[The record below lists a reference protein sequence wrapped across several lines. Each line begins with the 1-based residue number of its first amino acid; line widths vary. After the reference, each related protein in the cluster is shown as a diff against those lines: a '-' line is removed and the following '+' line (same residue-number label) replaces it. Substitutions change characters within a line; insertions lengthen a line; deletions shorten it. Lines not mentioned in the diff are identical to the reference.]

1 MASKRYVLSGADLI
15 DGTGGPVIADSMVV
29 IDGDRVVYAG
39 KRADGFVTPDA
50 EHWQL
55 DGKTIIPGLIEAHT
69 HATFDADLMAYI
81 KNGIT
86 TIRYA
91 GLNQLDVRRVRERI
105 DAGGVPGPRVL
116 SAGWMI
122 DEPPVAYP
130 EWSIAVATP
139 AEAAIAAE
147 RMILEEEVDALI
159 VTQRVTAAVMGAV
172 IDVAHTHQRRV
183 MGQIW
188 AVDGE
193 VAAKLGIDE
202 LHTSSRVYR
211 GRVYPESRLLGYRSI
226 ADRLALASR
235 AWASLD
241 WDLTLPIME
250 AMVERGVCYC
260 GMHVI
265 TQFQVGDGLA
275 FLENDI
281 DFRALFSE
289 RERQAFSDF
298 TRRLQGG
305 WMAEDID
312 WGRRANDLRMEWM
325 QQFRGLG
332 GQLLAGT
339 DMQFGGIML
348 HRELANLQ
356 ALGMSPLE
364 VITTATGVCAKAF
377 GLDHSI
383 GLVKRGL
390 KADLVVLERSPLKD
404 LGALRAIDRVLKDGA
419 IMNGW

>member
-1 MASKRYVLSGADLI
+1 MSHRLRTPNGASRLRHL
-15 DGTGGPVIADSMVV
+15 
-29 IDGDRVVYAG
+29 
-39 KRADGFVTPDA
+39 
-50 EHWQL
+50 
-55 DGKTIIPGLIEAHT
+55 
-69 HATFDADLMAYI
+69 
-81 KNGIT
+81 
-86 TIRYA
+86 
-91 GLNQLDVRRVRERI
+91 RRPQSR
-105 DAGGVPGPRVL
+105 L
-116 SAGWMI
+116 
-122 DEPPVAYP
+122 
-130 EWSIAVATP
+130 
-139 AEAAIAAE
+139 E

-193 VAAKLGIDE
+193 VAANSGHRRAPCE
-202 LHTSSRVYR
+202 LTCLSRQALS
-211 GRVYPESRLLGYRSI
+211 GSRLLGYRSI

-275 FLENDI
+275 LLENDI

-289 RERQAFSDF
+289 RERRGVQ
-298 TRRLQGG
+298 RLHPASAGRLDG
-305 WMAEDID
+305 RGHRL
-312 WGRRANDLRMEWM
+312 GRRANDMRMEWM
-325 QQFRGLG
+325 QRFRSLG

-356 ALGMSPLE
+356 ARMSPFE

-383 GLVKRGL
+383 GLVKRELEGRSGG
-390 KADLVVLERSPLKD
+390 ARTQPSQGPRCAQGDRSGVEGRGNHEWMVIPWCIRQCDLYWRA
-404 LGALRAIDRVLKDGA
+404 GASRPAFG
-419 IMNGW
+419 